1 MGIRCLS
8 EYRAYFTMAFFGL
21 QEAPLAGDNGFFG
34 VRKIELR
41 IKPVG
46 CFVMNCVDEFYAAT
60 RKNIFL
66 AKKSVKKYFNYFSMT
81 KGVSSYPHPTHCHG
95 LQQMRIRQH

>member
-1 MGIRCLS
+1 
-8 EYRAYFTMAFFGL
+8 MAFFGL

-41 IKPVG
+41 IKPAG
-46 CFVMNCVDEFYAAT
+46 GFVMNCVDEFYAAT

-66 AKKSVKKYFNYFSMT
+66 AKKAIKKYFNYFSMT
-81 KGVSSYPHPTHCHG
+81 KGGEQLPWLFPDLRVLIYKLS
-95 LQQMRIRQH
+95 